1 MTIAKTKKK
10 SLRKGK
16 IRYFTPVESLWI
28 LKQNKGR

>member
-28 LKQNKGR
+28 FKAK